1 MNSLNKYIWIGL
13 TAARS
18 NLAYI
23 GEVASRGLFL
33 FVILY
38 IFLQLWRVT
47 YTETNA
53 EQLGG
58 LTLSQMI
65 WYLGITESI
74 VLSNP
79 PIAQEVDHD
88 VRTGALAIQ
97 LIRPVSYPLYR
108 LWTTL
113 GERIVRFSLNMAVT
127 VGLVLLFVGFIPIS
141 LTGLFLFLLALPL
154 AFVLDFLG
162 TFSVGLA
169 AFWLEN
175 TSGLMLI
182 YSRIMMIL
190 GGMLLPLDLLPEQ
203 WQPLLKA
210 LPFASILYGP
220 ARLFVNPDLT
230 FASEL
235 LLKQGIAI
243 GVLGLLVTCV
253 YRTAVKR
260 IHANGG

>member
-1 MNSLNKYIWIGL
+1 MKKYIWIGL
-13 TAARS
+13 TADRS
-18 NLAYI
+18 NLVYI
-23 GEVASRGLFL
+23 GEVASRGIFL

-47 YTETNA
+47 YAETNA

-88 VRTGALAIQ
+88 VRTGALAVQ

-108 LWTTL
+108 LWTAL
-113 GERIVRFSLNMAVT
+113 GDRIVRFSLNISVT
-127 VGLVLLFVGFIPIS
+127 VGLVLLFVGLIPIS
-141 LTGLFLFLLALPL
+141 LTSLLLFLIALPR

-162 TFSVGLA
+162 NFLVGLA

-182 YSRIMMIL
+182 YGRIMMIL
-190 GGMLLPLDLLPEQ
+190 GGMLLPLDLLPNE
-203 WQPLLKA
+203 WHPLLKA

-220 ARLFVNPDLT
+220 ARLFVNTDLA
-230 FASEL
+230 FASKL

-243 GVLGLLVTCV
+243 SVLGLLVACV
-253 YRTAVKR
+253 YNTAVKR
-260 IHANGG
+260 IHANGR

>member
-1 MNSLNKYIWIGL
+1 MTKYIWIGL

-23 GEVASRGLFL
+23 GEVVSRGLFL

-47 YTETNA
+47 YAEINA

-88 VRTGALAIQ
+88 VRTGSLAVQ

-108 LWTTL
+108 LWATL
-113 GERIVRFSLNMAVT
+113 GDRIVRFSLNISVA
-127 VGLVLLFVGFIPIS
+127 VGLVLLFVGLIPIS
-141 LTGLFLFLLALPL
+141 LTSLLLFLIALPL

-162 TFSVGLA
+162 VFLVGLA

-182 YSRIMMIL
+182 YGRIMMIL
-190 GGMLLPLDLLPEQ
+190 GGMLLPLDLLPDA
-203 WQPLLKA
+203 WQPILKA

-220 ARLFVNPDLT
+220 ARLFVNPDLA

-235 LLKQGIAI
+235 FLKQGIAI
-243 GVLGLLVTCV
+243 GVLSLFVACV
-253 YRTAVKR
+253 YSTAVKR